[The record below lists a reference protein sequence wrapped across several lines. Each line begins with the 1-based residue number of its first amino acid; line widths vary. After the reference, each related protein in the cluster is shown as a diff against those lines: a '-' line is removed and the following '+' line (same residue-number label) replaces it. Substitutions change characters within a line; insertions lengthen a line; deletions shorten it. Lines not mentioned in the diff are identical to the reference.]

1 MVGPDGVLPLPWLAP
16 LLKQTLQTRHAHALL
31 LQGPQGVGQ
40 FEMAMSLAQA
50 WLCESAAGVIAHKPC
65 GGCASCRL
73 VQSHSHPDLLVLL
86 PEILQEALGWG
97 GGGDGAEAAT
107 EKTSK
112 AKPSKE
118 IKVEAVRSAVMFA
131 QTTSARGR
139 GKVVVLHPAERMN
152 GISANTLLKTL
163 EEPPGAARFVLS
175 CAAPERLLPTI
186 RSRCQAV
193 TMLLPPVEL
202 ATQWLAQAGVKDA
215 AVLLAAT
222 GGQPQEVLQWVE
234 QGIDVALWQR
244 LPAMVARGETQALS
258 TWPLPRLIDALQKLC
273 HDAACVAVDAPPRY
287 FAPALIAKGGNSGAL
302 AGWMQELN
310 RCARHAEHTWNA
322 GLMLESLVQQG
333 QRALPAS
340 AVDPSAKTAR
350 GLVSVHSRAW

>member
-1 MVGPDGVLPLPWLAP
+1 MVDPDGALPLPWLAP
-16 LLKQTLQTRHAHALL
+16 LLKQTLQTQHAHALL

-40 FEMAMSLAQA
+40 FEMAMTLAQA
-50 WLCESAAGVIAHKPC
+50 WLCESTAGAIKHNPC
-65 GGCASCRL
+65 GVCASCRL

-97 GGGDGAEAAT
+97 GDGAEAAT
-107 EKTSK
+107 EKTGK

-118 IKVEAVRSAVMFA
+118 IKVEAVRSAVTFA

-163 EEPPGAARFVLS
+163 EEPPGIARFVLS
-175 CAAPERLLPTI
+175 CAAPESLLPTI

-193 TMLLPPVEL
+193 TMLLPPADV

-234 QGIDVALWQR
+234 QGIDAALWQR
-244 LPAMVARGETQALS
+244 LPAIVARGEAQALS

-287 FAPALIAKGGNSGAL
+287 FAPAVIAKGGDSDAL

-310 RCARHAEHTWNA
+310 RSARHAEHAWNA

-333 QRALPAS
+333 QRALRNS
-340 AVDPSAKTAR
+340 AADPSAKTTQ

>member
-1 MVGPDGVLPLPWLAP
+1 MVGPDGLLPLPWLAP
-16 LLKQTLQTRHAHALL
+16 LLMQTLQTQHAHALL
-31 LQGPQGVGQ
+31 LQGPRGVGQ
-40 FEMAMSLAQA
+40 FEMAMTLAQA
-50 WLCESAAGVIAHKPC
+50 WLCEGAAGAPQRQPC
-65 GGCASCRL
+65 GACASCRL
-73 VQSHSHPDLLVLL
+73 VRSHSHPDLLVLL

-97 GGGDGAEAAT
+97 GGDETAT
-107 EKTSK
+107 EKSGKT
-112 AKPSKE
+112 KPSKE
-118 IKVEAVRSAVMFA
+118 IKVEAVRSAVTFV

-175 CAAPERLLPTI
+175 CAAPESLLPTI

-193 TMLLPPVEL
+193 TMLLPPVDV
-202 ATQWLAQAGVKDA
+202 ATQWLAQAGVKEA

-234 QGIDVALWQR
+234 QGVDAVVWQR
-244 LPAMVARGETQALS
+244 LPTIVARGEAQMLG

-273 HDAACVAVDAPPRY
+273 HDAACVAVGAPPRY
-287 FAPALIAKGGNSGAL
+287 FPQAVIAKGANGDAL
-302 AGWMQELN
+302 AEWMQELK
-310 RCARHAEHTWNA
+310 RCSRHAEHAWNA

-333 QRALPAS
+333 QRALRSTGPDPAT
-340 AVDPSAKTAR
+340 KR
-350 GLVSVHSRAW
+350 HVSVHSRAW

>member
-1 MVGPDGVLPLPWLAP
+1 MVGPDGALPLPWLAP
-16 LLKQTLQTRHAHALL
+16 LLRQTLQTQHAHALL

-40 FEMAMSLAQA
+40 FELAMTLAQA
-50 WLCESAAGVIAHKPC
+50 WLCEGTAGAIEHKPC
-65 GGCASCRL
+65 GVCASCRL
-73 VQSHSHPDLLVLL
+73 VQAHSHPDLLVLL

-97 GGGDGAEAAT
+97 GGDGAEATA
-107 EKTSK
+107 EKVGK

-118 IKVEAVRSAVMFA
+118 IKVEAVRSAVTFA

-175 CAAPERLLPTI
+175 CAAPESLLPTI

-193 TMLLPPVEL
+193 TMLLPSTAV

-234 QGIDVALWQR
+234 QGIDAATWQR
-244 LPAMVARGETQALS
+244 LPATVARGEAQALS
-258 TWPLPRLIDALQKLC
+258 AWPLPRLIDALQKLC
-273 HDAACVAVDAPPRY
+273 HDAACVAVGAPPRY
-287 FAPALIAKGGNSGAL
+287 FPQGLIAKGGDSDAL
-302 AGWMQELN
+302 AGWMQELK
-310 RCARHAEHTWNA
+310 RCARHAEHAWNA
-322 GLMLESLVQQG
+322 GLMLESLVQHG
-333 QRALPAS
+333 QRALRAS
-340 AVDPSAKTAR
+340 TSDAAAKTTH

>member
-1 MVGPDGVLPLPWLAP
+1 MVGPDGTLPLPWLAP
-16 LLKQTLQTRHAHALL
+16 LLTQTLQTQHAHALL

-40 FEMAMSLAQA
+40 FEMAMTLAQA
-50 WLCESAAGVIAHKPC
+50 WLCESAERAPERRPC
-65 GGCASCRL
+65 GVCASCRL

-86 PEILQEALGWG
+86 PEALQEALGWG
-97 GGGDGAEAAT
+97 GGDGADPPA
-107 EKTSK
+107 EKASK

-118 IKVEAVRSAVMFA
+118 IKVEAVRSAVTFA

-175 CAAPERLLPTI
+175 CAAPESLLPTI

-193 TMLLPPVEL
+193 TMLLPPADA
-202 ATQWLAQAGVKDA
+202 ATQWLAQAGVQDA
-215 AVLLAAT
+215 AVMLAAT

-234 QGIDVALWQR
+234 QGIDAALWQR
-244 LPAMVARGETQALS
+244 LPAIVARGETQALS

-273 HDAACVAVDAPPRY
+273 HDAACVAVGAAPRY
-287 FAPALIAKGGNSGAL
+287 FPPAVIAKGSNSEAL
-302 AGWMQELN
+302 AEWMQELR
-310 RCARHAEHTWNA
+310 RCARHAEHAWNA
-322 GLMLESLVQQG
+322 GLLLDSLVQQG
-333 QRALPAS
+333 QRALRQS
-340 AVDPSAKTAR
+340 APDTGTKTTK